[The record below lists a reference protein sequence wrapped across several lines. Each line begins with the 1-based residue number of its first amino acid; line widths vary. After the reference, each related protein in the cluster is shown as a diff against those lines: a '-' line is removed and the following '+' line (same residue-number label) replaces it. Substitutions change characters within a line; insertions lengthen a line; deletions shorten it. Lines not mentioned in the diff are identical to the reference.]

1 MNFTKT
7 ESEQSEWQAKIY
19 HKVAASSIEECAA
32 VCRISY
38 ISNRECDVFSWDGS
52 HCYIGEDTLNSHT
65 ITVPSGLS
73 DVYMD
78 QGKRPENGCF
88 VIVIDE
94 LVYSQLSLDQ
104 KLPPTRQLK
113 M

>member
-19 HKVAASSIEECAA
+19 HKVAALSIEECAA

-52 HCYIGEDTLNSHT
+52 HCYIGEDALNGNT

-73 DVYMD
+73 DVYIN
-78 QGKRPENGCF
+78 QGMSGENGCF
-88 VIVIDE
+88 AAVINE
-94 LVYSQLSLDQ
+94 PVYSQLLFHQ
-104 KLPPTRQLK
+104 KLPPTKQLQ